1 MNRREFCK
9 AASLLVFTAKAIPT
23 LSWAAAPPVLAPSI
37 TVADLPEGA
46 APPPVSL
53 PHFPDRLHAFIWRNW
68 PLVPRER
75 LARAIGASPAQVSD
89 MARSLGL
96 PRQKKIS
103 SQQLKRTALT
113 IIRRNWHLVPYEQ
126 LLTLLD
132 WTPSQMAFAL
142 KEDDFLYI
150 KLGSRKPR
158 CATLRYESPDAETK
172 SRARELAALL
182 RREFPAGP
190 QPGPEPLF
198 GFLEDLTRSGA
209 PRKTETAAPTA
220 GRPRFCYS
228 YFALYGDPLLEP
240 ELDPYPDAYLD
251 RLRQAGVNGVW
262 LQAVLHQLAPF
273 PWDPSLSQHW
283 QKRLGNLR
291 TLAARCRARGI
302 GLYLYLNEPRTMPL
316 RFFES
321 QPELKGVAVGDT
333 ATLCTSHPDVQTQ
346 IETSIATICQAAPE
360 LAGFFTITASE
371 NPTNCWS
378 HGRGADCPRCSKR
391 SPGEVVAQVNELVA
405 RGIRKAGSKATL
417 FAWDWGWAD
426 SWIEDAVKALP
437 PEAALMSVSE
447 WSIPI
452 QRGGTASVV
461 GEYSISVV
469 GPGPRARKH
478 WSLARARGLRTLAKI
493 QAGNTWEL
501 SAVPYIPAL
510 ENVAQHLSNL
520 QAEKVDGL
528 MLGWTLGGYP
538 SPNLEVVSEI
548 EQARGRITVE
558 EALQR
563 VANRLYG
570 ETTATSVVAAWKKCS
585 AAFRQFPFHG
595 GLVYSA
601 PMQYGPSNLL
611 WEKPTGHPA
620 SMVGF
625 PYDDLNAWRA
635 VYPAD
640 TFVKLFEEMGAGFQ
654 AAAKD
659 LDSSVR
665 KQKKGLNRWQRLE
678 LEREL
683 NVMRACAIH
692 FGTVANQ
699 GNFILARQALG
710 QAKSQTEARGL
721 IDEIESLLRDEI
733 RLAKELH
740 AIQSRDSRIGFEASN
755 QYYYVPSD
763 LVEKVIN
770 CHDLLSRWVPAQRAA
785 LHSAEG

>member
-283 QKRLGNLR
+283 QKRLDNLR

-478 WSLARARGLRTLAKI
+478 WSLARARGLRTLQK
-493 QAGNTWEL
+493 
-501 SAVPYIPAL
+501 S
-510 ENVAQHLSNL
+510 
-520 QAEKVDGL
+520 K
-528 MLGWTLGGYP
+528 
-538 SPNLEVVSEI
+538 
-548 EQARGRITVE
+548 
-558 EALQR
+558 R
-563 VANRLYG
+563 V
-570 ETTATSVVAAWKKCS
+570 T
-585 AAFRQFPFHG
+585 P
-595 GLVYSA
+595 
-601 PMQYGPSNLL
+601 
-611 WEKPTGHPA
+611 
-620 SMVGF
+620 
-625 PYDDLNAWRA
+625 
-635 VYPAD
+635 
-640 TFVKLFEEMGAGFQ
+640 
-654 AAAKD
+654 
-659 LDSSVR
+659 
-665 KQKKGLNRWQRLE
+665 
-678 LEREL
+678 
-683 NVMRACAIH
+683 
-692 FGTVANQ
+692 
-699 GNFILARQALG
+699 GNFRPF
-710 QAKSQTEARGL
+710 L
-721 IDEIESLLRDEI
+721 IF
-733 RLAKELH
+733 
-740 AIQSRDSRIGFEASN
+740 Q
-755 QYYYVPSD
+755 
-763 LVEKVIN
+763 
-770 CHDLLSRWVPAQRAA
+770 RWRM
-785 LHSAEG
+785 